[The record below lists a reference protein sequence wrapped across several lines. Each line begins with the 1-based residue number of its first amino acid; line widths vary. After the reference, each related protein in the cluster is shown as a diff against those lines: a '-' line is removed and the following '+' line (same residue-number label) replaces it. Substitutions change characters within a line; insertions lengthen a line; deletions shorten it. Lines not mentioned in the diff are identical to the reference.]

1 MCCMKARSAGL
12 NSDLHTP
19 QKQVKGGKKT
29 SHFCFSA
36 VAVSTYHL
44 TKFFPKKSKDLEKQN

>member
-1 MCCMKARSAGL
+1 MKARSAGL